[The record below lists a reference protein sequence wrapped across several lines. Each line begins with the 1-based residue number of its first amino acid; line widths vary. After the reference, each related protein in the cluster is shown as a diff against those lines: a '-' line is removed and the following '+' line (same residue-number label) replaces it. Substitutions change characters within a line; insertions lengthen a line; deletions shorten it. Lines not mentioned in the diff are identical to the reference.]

1 VLHREER
8 ATALYLLTREVARA
22 VTMDEVLKTAVDQ
35 IGRVFDAQVAMVLA
49 NPIGQLALEPHPS
62 STLALT
68 EKERSVA
75 TWSFTHR
82 KPAGRFTDTLMLA
95 EAHYLPL
102 LAPGGIVGVMGV
114 RTRQTTP
121 LSIEQAELLETFASQ
136 VALSIEREMLD
147 EAAERSK
154 VLAESE
160 RLYKT
165 LLNSISHE
173 LRTPI
178 AAITGAASSLLE
190 PNTGERA
197 ETRTVLI
204 GEIQTAAERLN
215 RLVENLLD
223 MTRLESG
230 LLKIKQ
236 DWCDVGDLI
245 NVTLERLKPQLA
257 RHEVIVDLAPDLPL
271 VHMDFVLMEQALM
284 NLLHNAVT
292 YTPPKT
298 RVRVIAKV
306 DGAQLVIVVADRG
319 PGLPAESLDRVFDK
333 FYRGP
338 RAGAGG
344 VGLGLSITRGLI
356 EAHGGTITAEN
367 RVNGGARFTIRLP
380 LGTPPESPQEGD

>member
-1 VLHREER
+1 LDLSDKER
-8 ATALYLLTREVARA
+8 A
-22 VTMDEVLKTAVDQ
+22 
-35 IGRVFDAQVAMVLA
+35 
-49 NPIGQLALEPHPS
+49 
-62 STLALT
+62 
-68 EKERSVA
+68 VA

-82 KPAGRFTDTLMLA
+82 KPAGRFTDTLTLA
-95 EAHYLPL
+95 NAHYLPL
-102 LAPGGIVGVMGV
+102 LAPGGVVGVMGV

-121 LSIEQAELLETFASQ
+121 LSIEQQELLETFASQ

-197 ETRTVLI
+197 ETRTVLA
-204 GEIQTAAERLN
+204 GEIQTAADRLN

-245 NVTLERLKPQLA
+245 NVTVERLKPQLA
-257 RHEVIVDLAPDLPL
+257 HHDVIVDIAPNLPL
-271 VHMDFVLMEQALM
+271 VKMDFVLMEQALM
-284 NLLHNAVT
+284 NLLHNAAM

-298 RVRVIAKV
+298 RVRLSART
-306 DGAQLVIVVADRG
+306 DGAQLLIVVADRG
-319 PGLPAESLDRVFDK
+319 PGLSAESIERVFDK

-338 RAGAGG
+338 RTGAGG

-380 LGTPPESPQEGD
+380 LGTPPESPQEPIG